1 MSNQDGVDAQLG
13 AHFEQA
19 HRQVPADVFVAA
31 TMRKVRDGRRRRN
44 FIRVGLRLSAL
55 VAAVVASPWVIAGV
69 ARLSA
74 ALDSFLSSDTGQL
87 VAWAPGVLAVF
98 VMLVMRVR
106 SR

>member
-1 MSNQDGVDAQLG
+1 MSDRDGVDAQL
-13 AHFEQA
+13 AAQFEQA
-19 HRQVPADVFVAA
+19 HRQVPADAFVAT
-31 TMRKVRDGRRRRN
+31 TMRKVRDGRRHRN

-55 VAAVVASPWVIAGV
+55 GATVVASPWLIAGV
-69 ARLSA
+69 TRLSA
-74 ALDSFLSSDTGQL
+74 ALDSFLSSDAGQL